1 MKKLNIIFLI
11 SVFIQLNAFGQID
24 SLKLIDNVYQLGLL
38 MSKSFMTGD
47 YDKFLDL
54 THPKII
60 EMSGGR
66 DKMIAM
72 FKNGIDPNFKF
83 ITNDLQ
89 KPDKLIITNSIVQCS
104 LKQRQ
109 EFKINGT
116 EYFTIGYLIG
126 ISYDLG
132 KTWKFIGVAGNTLTN
147 LKTYFP
153 ELSNNLDVKSQ
164 TKPTQTTK

>member
-1 MKKLNIIFLI
+1 
-11 SVFIQLNAFGQID
+11 
-24 SLKLIDNVYQLGLL
+24 
-38 MSKSFMTGD
+38 MSKYFMKGD
-47 YDKFLDL
+47 YDRFLDL

-72 FKNGIDPNFKF
+72 FKNGIDPNFQF

-89 KPDKLIITNSIVQCS
+89 KPDKLIFTNSIIQCS

-109 EFKINGT
+109 EFKMNGT
-116 EYFTIGYLIG
+116 TYFTIGYLIG

-132 KTWKFIGVAGNTLTN
+132 KTWKFIGVANNTLPK
-147 LKTYFP
+147 LMTYFP
-153 ELSNNLDVKSQ
+153 ELDKNLDVKSQ
-164 TKPTQTTK
+164 TNPIEINK